1 MPVLV
6 LLSGGLDSAVLA
18 AQLREAGR
26 LGGALFIDY
35 GQPAGR
41 QEFSAALD
49 LADWLDVDLRESRF
63 ILPTANQ
70 LTEGRF
76 GVVGG
81 RNLVLLAH
89 GMAWATT
96 LRCAAVA
103 IGATADDQDGY
114 PDCRIAWVESAAA
127 MCSAAYGVS
136 VVAPLAQSGKAAIM
150 AEAVRLGV
158 PVHLTWT
165 CYTPKMGQPC
175 GECAACRRL
184 AELAQGRTDAEP

>member
-18 AQLREAGR
+18 AQLQEAGR

-41 QEFSAALD
+41 QKFSAALD
-49 LADWLDVDLRESRF
+49 LADWLDVELRESRF

-96 LRCAAVA
+96 LRCASVA

-114 PDCRIAWVESAAA
+114 PDCRIAWVESAAT

-136 VVAPLAQSGKAAIM
+136 VVAPLAQLGKAAIM

-175 GECAACRRL
+175 KVCAACRRM
-184 AELAQGRTDAEP
+184 DAVTADR

>member
-18 AQLREAGR
+18 AQLREADR

-41 QEFSAALD
+41 QEFSAAMD
-49 LADWLDVDLRESRF
+49 VADWLGMELHDSKM
-63 ILPTANQ
+63 ILPTAGD
-70 LTEGRF
+70 LGDGRL
-76 GVVGG
+76 GVVAG
-81 RNLVLLAH
+81 RNLALLAH
-89 GMAWATT
+89 GIAWASA
-96 LRCAAVA
+96 LGCGSVA

-114 PDCRIAWVESAAA
+114 PDCRIAWVESASS
-127 MCSAAYGVS
+127 MCEAAYGVA
-136 VVAPLAQSGKAAIM
+136 VVAPLSQLHKPAVI
-150 AEAVRLGV
+150 AEAVRLRV

-175 GECAACRRL
+175 KVCAACRRM
-184 AELAQGRTDAEP
+184 DAVTAAR